1 MKQPKL
7 VIFDCDGVL
16 VDSEPP
22 TLALLRDDLELYG
35 LPLTLAQ
42 IDANYMG
49 VAMADIAKKARANGA
64 QLPDDWVPAI
74 YEKMFDKLRQGVPLI
89 AGVEKALDALDRAGI
104 PYAVGSNGPMAKMD
118 ITLGAHPDFHA
129 RLKGRIF
136 SAHDCKA
143 GKPDPELFLKAAAFM
158 GVDPKDC
165 VVVDDSVA
173 GATAGVRAG
182 MRTLGFDTHG
192 DGAHLTAIGAEH
204 LAHMDALSDMVG
216 LSNAS

>member
-35 LPLTLAQ
+35 LTLTMAQ
-42 IDANYMG
+42 VDDDYMG
-49 VAMADIAKKARANGA
+49 VAMADIAKKARVNGA
-64 QLPDDWVPAI
+64 DLPDDWVDAI
-74 YEKMFDKLRQGVPLI
+74 YTKMFERLKQGVPLI
-89 AGVEKALDALDRAGI
+89 AGIERTLDALDAAGI

-118 ITLGAHPDFHA
+118 ITLGAHPALFD

-143 GKPDPELFLKAAAFM
+143 GKPDPELFLKAAASM
-158 GVDPKDC
+158 GIAPKDC

-173 GATAGVRAG
+173 GATAGLRAG
-182 MRTLGFDTHG
+182 MRTLGFDPNG
-192 DGAHLTAIGAEH
+192 DGTHLIAIGAEH
-204 LAHMDALSDMVG
+204 LAHMDDLPS
-216 LSNAS
+216 LLNL

>member
-22 TLALLRDDLELYG
+22 TLSMLRDDLELHG
-35 LPLTLAQ
+35 LTLTMAQ
-42 IDANYMG
+42 VEAEYVGI
-49 VAMADIAKKARANGA
+49 AMADLAQKARVNGA
-64 QLPDDWVPAI
+64 NLPHDWVDAI
-74 YEKMFDKLRQGVPLI
+74 YVKMFEQLKKGVPLI
-89 AGVEKALDALDRAGI
+89 AGIERALDALDAVGI
-104 PYAVGSNGPMAKMD
+104 PYAVGSNGPMEKMD
-118 ITLGAHPDFHA
+118 ITLGAYPALFD

-158 GVDPKDC
+158 GIAPNDC

-173 GATAGVRAG
+173 GATAGLRAG
-182 MRTLGFDTHG
+182 MRTLGFDPQG
-192 DGAHLTAIGAEH
+192 DGAHLIAIGAEH
-204 LAHMDALSDMVG
+204 LAHMDDLPRM
-216 LSNAS
+216 LKL

>member
-22 TLALLRDDLELYG
+22 TLAMLRDDLELHG
-35 LPLTLAQ
+35 LTLTVEQVEAEYVG
-42 IDANYMG
+42 I
-49 VAMADIAKKARANGA
+49 AMADLAKKARANGA
-64 QLPDDWVPAI
+64 VLADDWVDAV
-74 YEKMFDKLRQGVPLI
+74 YVKMFEHLKKGVPLI
-89 AGVEKALDALDRAGI
+89 AGIEVALDALDAAGI
-104 PYAVGSNGPMAKMD
+104 PYAVGSNGPMEKMD
-118 ITLGAHPDFHA
+118 ITLGAYPAFFD

-143 GKPDPELFLKAAAFM
+143 GKPDPELFLKAADFM
-158 GVDPKDC
+158 GIDPKDC

-173 GATAGVRAG
+173 GATAGLRAG
-182 MRTLGFDTHG
+182 MRTLGFDPHG

-204 LAHMDALSDMVG
+204 LVHMDKLAEMLD
-216 LSNAS
+216 L

>member
-35 LPLTLAQ
+35 LTLTMAQ
-42 IDANYMG
+42 VDDDYMG

-64 QLPDDWVPAI
+64 ALPDDWVAEI
-74 YEKMFDKLRQGVPLI
+74 YVKMFEQLKKGVPLI
-89 AGVEKALDALDRAGI
+89 AGIERALDALDVAGI
-104 PYAVGSNGPMAKMD
+104 PYAVGSNGPIAKMD
-118 ITLGAHPDFHA
+118 ITLGAHPALFD

-158 GVDPKDC
+158 EIEPKDC

-173 GATAGVRAG
+173 GATAGLRAG
-182 MRTLGFDTHG
+182 MRTLGFDPHS
-192 DGAHLTAIGAEH
+192 DGAHLIAIGAEH
-204 LAHMDALSDMVG
+204 LAHMDDLPLMIQ
-216 LSNAS
+216 L

>member
-22 TLALLRDDLELYG
+22 TLELLRDELEHHG
-35 LPLTLAQ
+35 LKLTMAQ
-42 IDANYMG
+42 VDADYMG

-64 QLPDDWVPAI
+64 ALPDGWVDEI
-74 YEKMFDKLRQGVPLI
+74 YAKMFEKLKKGVPLI
-89 AGVEKALDALDRAGI
+89 AGIESALDALDAAGI
-104 PYAVGSNGPMAKMD
+104 PYAVGSNGPMEKMD
-118 ITLGAHPDFHA
+118 ITLGAHPALFE

-143 GKPDPELFLKAAAFM
+143 GKPDPELFLKAAAVM
-158 GVDPKDC
+158 GVEPKDC

-173 GATAGVRAG
+173 GATAGLRAG
-182 MRTLGFDTHG
+182 MRTLGFDPHG
-192 DGAHLTAIGAEH
+192 EGAHLKTIGAEH
-204 LAHMDALSDMVG
+204 LAHMNDLS
-216 LSNAS
+216 LFLNL

>member
-22 TLALLRDDLELYG
+22 TVAMLRDDLELHG
-35 LPLTLAQ
+35 LTLTVAQ
-42 IDANYMG
+42 VDAEYVG
-49 VAMADIAKKARANGA
+49 IAMADIAQKARANGA
-64 QLPDDWVPAI
+64 LLPDDWGDAI
-74 YEKMFDKLRQGVPLI
+74 YVKMYEQLRRGVPLI
-89 AGVEKALDALDRAGI
+89 AGIERALDTLDAAGI

-118 ITLGAHPDFHA
+118 ITLGAYPALFS

-158 GVDPKDC
+158 GIEPKDC
-165 VVVDDSVA
+165 AVIDDSVA
-173 GATAGVRAG
+173 GATAGLRAG
-182 MRTLGFDTHG
+182 MRTLGFDPHG
-192 DGAHLTAIGAEH
+192 DGAHLIAIGAEH
-204 LAHMDALSDMVG
+204 LAHMDDLPTM
-216 LSNAS
+216 LNL

>member
-35 LPLTLAQ
+35 LTLTLAQ
-42 IDANYMG
+42 VDADYMG
-49 VAMADIAKKARANGA
+49 VAMADIAQKARANGA
-64 QLPDDWVPAI
+64 KLPDDWVPAI
-74 YEKMFDKLRQGVPLI
+74 YAKMFERLRKGVPLI
-89 AGVEKALDALDRAGI
+89 AGIEGALDALDRAGI

-118 ITLGAHPDFHA
+118 ITLGAHPAFHA

-143 GKPDPELFLKAAAFM
+143 GKPDPELFLKAASFI
-158 GVDPKDC
+158 GVDPIEC

-182 MRTLGFDTHG
+182 MRTLGFDTQG

-204 LAHMDALSDMVG
+204 LAHMDALAGMVG
-216 LSNAS
+216 L

>member
-1 MKQPKL
+1 MKPPKL

-22 TLALLRDDLELYG
+22 TLALLRDDLEHYG
-35 LPLTLAQ
+35 LPLTAAQ
-42 IDANYMG
+42 VDSDYMG
-49 VAMADIAKKARANGA
+49 VAMADIAIKARANGA
-64 QLPDDWVPAI
+64 DLPDDWAPSI
-74 YEKMFDKLRQGVPLI
+74 YTKMFEKLRKGVPLI
-89 AGVEKALDALDRAGI
+89 AGIEGALDALDAAGI

-118 ITLGAHPDFHA
+118 ITLGAHPALLA
-129 RLKGRIF
+129 RLEGRIF

-158 GVDPKDC
+158 GIEPVDC
-165 VVVDDSVA
+165 VVIDDSVA
-173 GATAGVRAG
+173 GATAGVRAN

-204 LAHMDALSDMVG
+204 LTHMDRLAATLGV
-216 LSNAS
+216 